1 MRLPVLVFAAA
12 LAAGCGEDPPVAPPA
27 PPTAADDS
35 VSAVL
40 ADTAGA
46 TVRYVGRRRTLS
58 GEGALVRVWL
68 RPEGLLVWAEDAID
82 GGPLQPQRGSY
93 DVVAGTSGRDT
104 LTIALAAADSVR
116 FVCTADSLLETRRD
130 TLVVEHL
137 LRLVRN
143 RRAGESAPPPAGRA
157 PSTNTPATPDEAAR
171 EAVEAAAREAERL
184 PGGSPA
190 APRRQAP
197 RQ

>member
-116 FVCTADSLLETRRD
+116 FVRTADSLLETRRD

-137 LRLVRN
+137 LRL
-143 RRAGESAPPPAGRA
+143 AQTPHAAAPTPHA

-171 EAVEAAAREAERL
+171 EAVEEAAREAERL
-184 PGGSPA
+184 PGGSPG
-190 APRRQAP
+190 APPRQAP